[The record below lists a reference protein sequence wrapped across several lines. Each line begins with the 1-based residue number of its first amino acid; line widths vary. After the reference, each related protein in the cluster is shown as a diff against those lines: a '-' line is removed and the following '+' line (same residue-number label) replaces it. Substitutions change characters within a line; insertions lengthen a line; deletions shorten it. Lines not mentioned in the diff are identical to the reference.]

1 MHRQL
6 NQYLKNRD
14 GLRPM
19 IVEFTRRIRQQMQGE
34 KATLKKNGTNSEWIP
49 SGLLALSHRMIF
61 QPSTLALFGEIE
73 LNDLEKNFCLFDDKF
88 HIFAA
93 SIPRWLLS
101 WLLPKEMNARSRM
114 NNSWLEECTI
124 SYQSQ
129 LMEARKALFLD
140 NSDWLSK
147 RDVGTFQSG
156 LLWASLGNTIPAVF
170 WCLFYILHDTKAIE
184 TITQEL
190 DTHLPYFSLDADESV
205 IEEWTPERLS
215 SCIYLESAV
224 NETLRIAAAPLMP
237 RKCRQ
242 ETEVTLTDG
251 RVLKVQPDETLLHF
265 VGVTH
270 TDANLFPQPDKFIF
284 DRFVQQNPDGTL
296 GFMPFGGGKSMCPGR
311 FYAKNEMKI
320 CLAMLLRYMEYQ
332 FGDDGQIPTQKSERI
347 GFGVAP
353 PSHDIEILYRYKS

>member
-1 MHRQL
+1 MTQC
-6 NQYLKNRD
+6 LKNRD
-14 GLRPM
+14 ALRP
-19 IVEFTRRIRQQMQGE
+19 IIFEFVRRIRQQMHVE
-34 KATLKKNGTNSEWIP
+34 KATLKKNGAILEWIP

-61 QPSTLALFGEIE
+61 QSSTSALFGDIE
-73 LNDLEKNFCLFDDKF
+73 LHDLEKNFCLFDDKF
-88 HIFAA
+88 HYFAA

-101 WLLPKEMNARSRM
+101 RLLPKEFHARSGL
-114 NNSWLEECTI
+114 NSSWLKEPTL

-129 LMEARKALFLD
+129 LMEARKTLFVD
-140 NSDWLSK
+140 SSDWLSK
-147 RDVGTFQSG
+147 RDAGTFQSA

-170 WCLFYILHDTKAIE
+170 WCLLYILHDTKAIE

-190 DTHLPYFSLDADESV
+190 DTHLPSFSLDTDADESV
-205 IEEWTPERLS
+205 IEKWTPEQLN

-224 NETLRIAAAPLMP
+224 NETLRLAAAPMMA

-242 ETEVTLTDG
+242 ETDVALPDG

-270 TDANLFPQPDKFIF
+270 TDSNLFPEPDKFIF
-284 DRFVQQNPDGTL
+284 DRFVHKNPDGTL

-311 FYAKNEMKI
+311 FFAKNEMKI

-332 FGDDGQIPTQKSERI
+332 FVDGGKIPTQKSQRI

-353 PSHDIEILYRYKS
+353 PSQDIKILYRYKS